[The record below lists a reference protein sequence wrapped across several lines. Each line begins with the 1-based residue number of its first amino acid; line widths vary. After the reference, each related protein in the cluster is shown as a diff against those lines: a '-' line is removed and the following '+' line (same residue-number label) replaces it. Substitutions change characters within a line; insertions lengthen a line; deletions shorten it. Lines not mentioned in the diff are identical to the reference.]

1 VDIIVQVKIMDVGD
15 VEFRYMDLLT
25 LNRLLRVVKAK
36 RGIDVMDEVV
46 EGTVGIDGEKGII
59 ENRARGYE

>member
-1 VDIIVQVKIMDVGD
+1 VDTIAQVKIKDVED
-15 VEFRYMDLLT
+15 VEFRYMDPLT

-46 EGTVGIDGEKGII
+46 GGMLGIDGAKGTI
-59 ENRARGYE
+59 ENRARGYG

>member
-1 VDIIVQVKIMDVGD
+1 MDVGD

>member
-1 VDIIVQVKIMDVGD
+1 VDTIVQVKIMDVGD
-15 VEFRYMDLLT
+15 VEFRYMDPLT